1 MSLTRKD
8 IEAIAHLA
16 RLNLTDAEIPVYV
29 ESLSN
34 IMSFVGDL
42 DKAKTDGITPMAHPM
57 SGLSQRLRTD
67 DVLETDRHELYQ
79 KNAPQVA
86 AALYVVPKVI
96 E

>member
-8 IEAIAHLA
+8 IEGIAHLA
-16 RLNLTDAEIPVYV
+16 RLNLTDAETPVYV

-34 IMSFVGDL
+34 IMNFVGQL
-42 DKAKTDGITPMAHPM
+42 DQAETSGIEPMAHPM
-57 SGLSQRLRTD
+57 PGLSQRLRPD
-67 DVLETDRHELYQ
+67 EPLETDQHALYQ
-79 KNAPQVA
+79 RNAPQVE

>member
-8 IEAIAHLA
+8 IEAIARLA

-42 DKAKTDGITPMAHPM
+42 DKATTDGITPMAHPL
-57 SGLSQRLRTD
+57 SGLSQRLRAD
-67 DVLETDRHELYQ
+67 EVLEADRHELYQ
-79 KNAPQVA
+79 QNAPQVA
-86 AALYVVPKVI
+86 SALYVVPKVI